1 MKTRENR
8 KIAIKW
14 AVQQA
19 TRNGSLIMS
28 DQFWSAFN
36 NITEITAA
44 VNKLNKQGI
53 AVFAGVGSDGAIL
66 VHRDNP
72 KVNIKDGYGL
82 WNNVVNGE
90 AHLIALHPWQ
100 SKFMA

>member
-14 AVQQA
+14 ATQVA
-19 TRNGSLIMS
+19 KRNSSLIMS

-44 VNKLNKQGI
+44 VNKLNKHGI
-53 AVFAGVGSDGAIL
+53 AVFAGIGPDGVIL

-72 KVNIKDGYGL
+72 KVFIRDGYGV
-82 WNNVVNGE
+82 WTSKVDGETNIVV
-90 AHLIALHPWQ
+90 LHPWE
-100 SKFMA
+100 MNLI

>member
-14 AVQQA
+14 ATQVA
-19 TRNGSLIMS
+19 KRNSSLIMS

-44 VNKLNKQGI
+44 VNKLNKHGI
-53 AVFAGVGSDGAIL
+53 AVFAGIGPDGVIL

-72 KVNIKDGYGL
+72 KVFIRDGYGFWTDEIATVL
-82 WNNVVNGE
+82 LNPWKMN
-90 AHLIALHPWQ
+90 LI
-100 SKFMA
+100 